1 MSAPAG
7 IVVLNFF
14 VVIPL
19 DFFRKHLA
27 DFAEELLVFLLLTA
41 DEVDHY

>member
-7 IVVLNFF
+7 IVVLNLF
-14 VVIPL
+14 VGIAPDL
-19 DFFRKHLA
+19 FRKHLA